1 MPTLKTAA
9 IQLNSQPNL
18 DTNMIEVYRWL
29 ERAASRGAKLICLP
43 ENFAFMGDE
52 KERLQQAG
60 EISEIVA
67 DCLQE
72 WAEELDVYVL
82 GGGYPVPAKDGKVFN
97 RSVLINQDGEVQAVY
112 NKMHLFDVNLSDDE
126 VYRESAMV
134 EAGGQVVVSTLPEYE
149 MKIGL
154 SVCYD
159 IRFPEIYRQQSEQGV
174 DIITIPSAFT
184 RPTGRAHW
192 EILLR
197 ARAIE
202 NSAYVVAPAQTGKHG
217 DKRQTWGRAMIIDPW
232 GKVLSNAGTEPGMA
246 MAEIKTDVIAE
257 IRNKLPS
264 LEHRRLNF

>member
-1 MPTLKTAA
+1 
-9 IQLNSQPNL
+9 
-18 DTNMIEVYRWL
+18 
-29 ERAASRGAKLICLP
+29 
-43 ENFAFMGDE
+43 
-52 KERLQQAG
+52 
-60 EISEIVA
+60 
-67 DCLQE
+67 
-72 WAEELDVYVL
+72 
-82 GGGYPVPAKDGKVFN
+82 
-97 RSVLINQDGEVQAVY
+97 
-112 NKMHLFDVNLSDDE
+112 
-126 VYRESAMV
+126 
-134 EAGGQVVVSTLPEYE
+134 

-202 NSAYVVAPAQTGKHG
+202 NSTYVVAPAQTGKHG

>member
-18 DTNMIEVYRWL
+18 DTNLIEVYRWL
-29 ERAASRGAKLICLP
+29 ERAATEGAKLICLP
-43 ENFAFMGDE
+43 ENFAFMGNE
-52 KERLQQAG
+52 KERLRQAE
-60 EISEIVA
+60 EISNLVP
-67 DCLQE
+67 DCLKE
-72 WAEELDVYVL
+72 WAEELDVYLL

-97 RSVLINQDGEVQAVY
+97 RSVLINPKGEIQATY
-112 NKMHLFDVNLSDDE
+112 NKMHLFDVDLSDDE